1 MPLPWL
7 TPKRKVNLKTKAEKG
22 KPPARVEVP
31 KRTRTHLVR
40 SLPKATAV
48 TLERNVSSLMR
59 PRLTPRRRQLLKERK
74 AKLKGKNHKAVV
86 GAKEKEKAESL
97 EAKAEV
103 VEAAVAAAE
112 AAKEKAKEKASDEE
126 KEKEKENPKED
137 PKEKEKAR
145 AERAKAKE
153 SVGAKAKVKAKEG
166 ADAGA
171 KETMIVGA
179 GVGVR

>member
-7 TPKRKVNLKTKAEKG
+7 TPKRKVNLKTRAEKG
-22 KPPARVEVP
+22 KPPARVEAL

-48 TLERNVSSLMR
+48 TLERNVSFLMR
-59 PRLTPRRRQLLKERK
+59 PRLTPKRRQLLRERK

-126 KEKEKENPKED
+126 KEKENPKED

-153 SVGAKAKVKAKEG
+153 SVGAKAKVKVKEG

-171 KETMIVGA
+171 KEIMIVGA